1 MRHNQPIRQYLAT
14 LCTMLV
20 LSGIVG
26 ITMSATG
33 CGGSGKGTTT
43 GGPVPPPPDGNP
55 PPPPTPGSGDQ
66 YVNLKFWKEGV
77 NLNDPG
83 RVCALGGLTGSKKV
97 DLTPGGD
104 GSYTGSFKNKSST
117 NVAVDFFD
125 GANCEKEIPIDTE
138 GESGSRLEANGV
150 HVPWMQRGTLLRLFY
165 LDGSGAVSTPQGEY
179 DTAAHQDF
187 VGCDIRLTYQGPTP
201 AGDRDPMRIGG
212 NVVRWSESTVMDSL
226 GGVEYEY
233 DTICKAGDLRRV
245 FYREQ
250 IPGVG
255 ADQQIG
261 RFTGIDKP
269 REQTTHI
276 NGCDVSRSTDYQ
288 LVFLFN
294 PGDPSPRGMNG
305 QKLCN

>member
-1 MRHNQPIRQYLAT
+1 MPLASPSARPQLIYLVFGAQT
-14 LCTMLV
+14 YHQEAQF
-20 LSGIVG
+20 SIS
-26 ITMSATG
+26 SALANLH
-33 CGGSGKGTTT
+33 K
-43 GGPVPPPPDGNP
+43 
-55 PPPPTPGSGDQ
+55 TPGEHLDIQVFSD
-66 YVNLKFWKEGV
+66 
-77 NLNDPG
+77 DPHPY
-83 RVCALGGLTGSKKV
+83 RHLPVTVHALDADTRKAWSEPHGYHFRTKHVLLRQV
-97 DLTPGGD
+97 LQDHEHALL
-104 GSYTGSFKNKSST
+104 
-117 NVAVDFFD
+117 
-125 GANCEKEIPIDTE
+125 IDTDTFFHQSPIE
-138 GESGSRLEANGV
+138 LFRR
-150 HVPWMQRGTLLRLFY
+150 MQPGTLLRLFY
-165 LDGSGAVSTPQGEY
+165 LDGSGAVSAPQGEH
-179 DTAAHQDF
+179 DTADHQDF

-269 REQTTHI
+269 REQTTHV

-288 LVFLFN
+288 LVFSFN